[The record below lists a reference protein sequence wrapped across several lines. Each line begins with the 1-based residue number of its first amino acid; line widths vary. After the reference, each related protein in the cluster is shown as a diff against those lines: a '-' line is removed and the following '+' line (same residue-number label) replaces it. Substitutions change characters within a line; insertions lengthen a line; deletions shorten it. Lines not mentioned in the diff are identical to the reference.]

1 MHKTYMKKGIHYMLV
16 KRGSGQNQ
24 GPKNTY
30 KPYANIN
37 LSRRKFM
44 VVEKTGTY
52 EEANVY

>member
-1 MHKTYMKKGIHYMLV
+1 MKKGIHYMLV

-52 EEANVY
+52 EEANIY